1 MYVYTIYSNLQKLA
15 YVGSTSLH
23 IKTRLSNHISSY
35 KKGCSK
41 CSSIKVLMC
50 PDYEVKVLEKFDEDL
65 ITVKALKLK
74 EREYIQIQRDNG
86 FEIVNK
92 NVPARSS
99 LDYYYDHKSKLLER
113 QKNKYQTDAEFKE
126 KINKAARERYANIRE
141 FQRLSRVV
149 DAFVV

>member
-1 MYVYTIYSNLQKLA
+1 MQKLA

-65 ITVKALKLK
+65 ITIKALKLK
-74 EREYIQIQRDNG
+74 EREYIQIQRENG

-99 LDYYYDHKSKLLER
+99 LDYYYDHKARLLEK
-113 QKNKYQTDAEFKE
+113 QKGRYQSDPEFKVKVIKQAKDRYVNIQE
-126 KINKAARERYANIRE
+126 FKRLGKA
-141 FQRLSRVV
+141 V
-149 DAFVV
+149 DAFTV